1 MAVSQLNVY
10 LPVVT
15 VNGIASFNNAL
26 AGKLNLTPSNI
37 VDINGTINFIKF
49 KYSSALTITSGFDIS
64 NVSFTIT
71 GINNGYTVVEII
83 NGPNNNTVSTNN
95 IFESIT
101 SITISGDI
109 NNLFTLGYGRD
120 VVVFKDTELL
130 DYSSGRPLFTSVFI
144 SPNIAANIAANNI
157 LVYLTSLEKP
167 VLLLNNEF
175 SVGQSATRPVHYRIL
190 TSAAITAVN
199 AQAGVALPTSGNL
212 QGLQYIFVAKN
223 GILTTPSFYSVMS
236 TPL

>member
-1 MAVSQLNVY
+1 MAISQLNVY

-15 VNGIASFNNAL
+15 VDGIATFNNAL

-49 KYSSALTITSGFDIS
+49 NYSSALTITSGFDIS

-71 GINNGYTVVEII
+71 GINNGYSVVELI

-101 SITISGDI
+101 GITISGDI
-109 NNLFTLGYGRD
+109 NDLFTIGYGRD
-120 VVVFKDTELL
+120 VVVFKYVEFF
-130 DYSSGRPLFTSVFI
+130 YPSSSRPLFTSMFI
-144 SPNIAANIAANNI
+144 SPNLAANIPINSI
-157 LVYLTSLEKP
+157 LVYVSSLEKP
-167 VLLLNNEF
+167 GLLLNNEF
-175 SVGQSATRPVHYRIL
+175 SVGQSDTRPIHYRIL

-199 AQAGVALPTSGNL
+199 AQAGVALPAIANI

-223 GILTTPSFYSVMS
+223 GILTVPSFYSVLS